1 MSSRHTSSGYRQA
14 LPPPWHS
21 PTSRAGSLVTP
32 AWRQRPAPSAV
43 QRSSGRAPDRTAAPR
58 PPMRWPAL
66 GRRGWAS
73 RWVPAARHRRPLGPA
88 ASIAAWMSAPT
99 LTVRPVQA
107 GGAGRALTVG
117 LGPGVGHRH
126 LVGRRIAAAAGDDQY
141 HRRRGNHLPKSEPH
155 ARHAVL
161 PPEFATVRTSRM
173 TDRLL
178 IVAWHNVERT
188 WNYPAAPG
196 AGAAGF
202 EHQLRR
208 LQRLGTIV
216 PLAPSLR
223 QLTTGQPL
231 PPRAIALTFDDGY
244 RDNLEV
250 GAPVL
255 ERLGLPATFFLV
267 PGILDGTVSPWW
279 ETVAW
284 AMGNAARTSLDWR
297 GPEPCRSAAGP
308 AGGPWSWSPSASRSR
323 TRRAGGGPWPSC
335 WSGWSRPGSRATGG
349 CSWTG
354 TGPGSCWPGASR
366 SGPTRWTTPSWPGRR
381 PRPSSPTWSSRG
393 AGSRT
398 SWTRP
403 SRCSPIPTAAGPTTT
418 PPPSTRPGG
427 PATATA

>member
-1 MSSRHTSSGYRQA
+1 
-14 LPPPWHS
+14 
-21 PTSRAGSLVTP
+21 
-32 AWRQRPAPSAV
+32 
-43 QRSSGRAPDRTAAPR
+43 
-58 PPMRWPAL
+58 
-66 GRRGWAS
+66 
-73 RWVPAARHRRPLGPA
+73 
-88 ASIAAWMSAPT
+88 
-99 LTVRPVQA
+99 
-107 GGAGRALTVG
+107 
-117 LGPGVGHRH
+117 
-126 LVGRRIAAAAGDDQY
+126 
-141 HRRRGNHLPKSEPH
+141 
-155 ARHAVL
+155 
-161 PPEFATVRTSRM
+161 M

-284 AMGNAARTSLDWR
+284 AVRQHPQGLGRLPGPDAGDPRPGRPADPEVLDRAAQGARP
-297 GPEPCRSAAGP
+297 GGAGD
-308 AGGPWSWSPSASRSR
+308 
-323 TRRAGGGPWPSC
+323 GPWPSC
-335 WSGWSRPGSRATGG
+335 WSGWSRTGSPATAG

-366 SGPTRWTTPSWPGRR
+366 SGPTRRTTPSWPGSRR
-381 PRPSSPTWSSRG
+381 RPSSPTWSSPG
-393 AGSRT
+393 AGSRP
-398 SWTRP
+398 SWTWP
-403 SRCSPIPTAAGPTTT
+403 SRCSPTPTAAGPTTT
-418 PPPSTRPGG
+418 PPPSTPPGG